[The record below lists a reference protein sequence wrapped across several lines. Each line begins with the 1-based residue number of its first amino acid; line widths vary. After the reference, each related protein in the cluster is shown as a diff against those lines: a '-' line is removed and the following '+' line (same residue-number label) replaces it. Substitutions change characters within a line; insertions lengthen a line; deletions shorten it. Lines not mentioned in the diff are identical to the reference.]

1 MKQTRDQMEVVR
13 LTEVASDGLRF
24 GTHRQGPPRPPAR
37 CARPLWTAW
46 VSPALL
52 LAPPQSPMSRRPI
65 LEPSGPLAS
74 CPLPPQVEPRTCA
87 CRSSGSPC
95 HCRLDWRVSPREGG
109 LPGVPALT
117 SPTFPP
123 SCVHPMDFPT
133 SVARR
138 SLRALHPAATDQAV
152 SPSGGPGRS
161 VRERPGWFQ
170 WAVSGSLG
178 LPPSTEALFSVTRPP
193 PTPLFGAKQAQKWPA
208 PCPGSE
214 GSTGE

>member
-1 MKQTRDQMEVVR
+1 MEVVR

-123 SCVHPMDFPT
+123 SCVHPT
-133 SVARR
+133 SVTRR
-138 SLRALHPAATDQAV
+138 SLRALHPAPTDQAV